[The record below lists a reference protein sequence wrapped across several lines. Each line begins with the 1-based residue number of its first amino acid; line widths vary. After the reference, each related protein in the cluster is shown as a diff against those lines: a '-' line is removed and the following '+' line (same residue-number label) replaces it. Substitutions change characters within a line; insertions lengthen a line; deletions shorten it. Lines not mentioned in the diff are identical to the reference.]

1 MPMSLAATINE
12 SVGVAGADAVPGVD
26 AEAVG
31 DMNSLDAL
39 SNSLLAKPID
49 RASSGS
55 FCGPQRKM
63 TRTTPTTTIHSYP
76 ISANAFSH
84 QKLFHLA
91 HIKMVN
97 IQYH

>member
-1 MPMSLAATINE
+1 
-12 SVGVAGADAVPGVD
+12 VVVAGADAVPGVD
-26 AEAVG
+26 AEGVG
-31 DMNSLDAL
+31 AMNSLDAL
-39 SNSLLAKPID
+39 SNSFLAKPID

-63 TRTTPTTTIHSYP
+63 ITTTAMTTIHSYP

-84 QKLFHLA
+84 QKVLHLA
-91 HIKMVN
+91 DIKMVN